1 MRLPFPPNA
10 PHHSQSS
17 RRLPSRSAPALHP
30 SIQHQYILDTT
41 VHYISY
47 QELSHVYKTYPEFN
61 YVGRELVQ
69 KYYKLSEQRL
79 YSLRMQRGPERY
91 AYLIE
96 HHPELVQRVEQKY
109 LASYLGIT
117 EQYLSMMRSVPKK
130 RRETSNVRRER

>member
-1 MRLPFPPNA
+1 
-10 PHHSQSS
+10 
-17 RRLPSRSAPALHP
+17 
-30 SIQHQYILDTT
+30 
-41 VHYISY
+41 
-47 QELSHVYKTYPEFN
+47 
-61 YVGRELVQ
+61 VGRELVQ